1 MKNALKRSLNLIVHD
16 NYITFDHQTIK
27 QNNGATTDL
36 CVYPWFIPGLLT
48 QSILR
53 LLENNIY
60 KKKKIALYPYTRI
73 RYVDDII

>member
-16 NYITFDHQTIK
+16 NYITFDRQTIK
-27 QNNGATTDL
+27 QNNGTTTDL

-60 KKKKIALYPYTRI
+60 KKNKLHYTPI
-73 RYVDDII
+73 PGSDT